1 MNSGE
6 FGSGVDAEMV
16 SNLKDKT
23 QAVAALTKL
32 AREAA
37 SKVATKSQE
46 VQSSLKGDAASAL
59 ADINAVLGPAQ
70 KAVADS
76 TAITQEAGFA
86 VKAADDLLERADD
99 TIDSLRNASQNAEE
113 QQPVWEAAHE
123 ALHDRANG
131 FESTKQN
138 VSAVLV
144 EYETAA
150 AALKTALEPLQEASK
165 LGAGGDTSAVL
176 AASDTLGLAEEALSK
191 YEAANAALASQVAI
205 LKGQEEALEK
215 ALNDSAQ
222 KLQSA

>member
-1 MNSGE
+1 MLL
-6 FGSGVDAEMV
+6 DAE
-16 SNLKDKT
+16 
-23 QAVAALTKL
+23 
-32 AREAA
+32 
-37 SKVATKSQE
+37 
-46 VQSSLKGDAASAL
+46 
-59 ADINAVLGPAQ
+59 
-70 KAVADS
+70 
-76 TAITQEAGFA
+76 
-86 VKAADDLLERADD
+86 
-99 TIDSLRNASQNAEE
+99 
-113 QQPVWEAAHE
+113 
-123 ALHDRANG
+123 
-131 FESTKQN
+131 

-165 LGAGGDTSAVL
+165 LGAGSSLLPENVFFADHDGFTLQGGDTSAVL